1 MLFCLRENSEYGSY
15 IGSNVPMSCPSDNC
29 GSSPKKVNYLT
40 AFHEKC
46 YLKNALNVQ
55 RNHPSSLLMFM

>member
-15 IGSNVPMSCPSDNC
+15 IGSNVPMYCPSDNC

-40 AFHEKC
+40 DFM
-46 YLKNALNVQ
+46 KNVIKIIHLMYNE
-55 RNHPSSLLMFM
+55 NHPTSSVHVT